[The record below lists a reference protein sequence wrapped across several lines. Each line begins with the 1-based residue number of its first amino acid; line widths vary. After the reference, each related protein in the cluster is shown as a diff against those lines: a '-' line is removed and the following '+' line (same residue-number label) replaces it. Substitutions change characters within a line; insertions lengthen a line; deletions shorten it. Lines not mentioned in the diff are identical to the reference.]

1 MKSVVSSV
9 FNFLGGVSGL
19 LSICVVFWRGGAI
32 EKQVD
37 VTAKDV
43 TEIRQTGSAGL
54 REHVKMD
61 DERVMDLARRMGQL
75 EDYVKQ
81 AVDLK
86 IEVRVLGS
94 KLDNIATRLERME
107 QNAAVIKLH
116 DPKP

>member
-1 MKSVVSSV
+1 MKLVSSL
-9 FNFLGGVSGL
+9 FNLLGGVSGL

-54 REHVKMD
+54 REHVRMD
-61 DERVMDLARRMGQL
+61 DERVSDLARRMAQL

-94 KLDNIATRLERME
+94 KLDNIAVRLERME
-107 QNAAVIKLH
+107 QNSAVIKFNGV
-116 DPKP
+116 KP